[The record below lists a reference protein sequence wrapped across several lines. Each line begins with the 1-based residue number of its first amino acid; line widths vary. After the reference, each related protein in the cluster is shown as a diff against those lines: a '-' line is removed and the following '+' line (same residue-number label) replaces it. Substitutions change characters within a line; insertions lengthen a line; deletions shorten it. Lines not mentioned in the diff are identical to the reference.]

1 MRNNRKCIVC
11 GQEYYFCPSCLD
23 GREKPA
29 WYAIFHDENCHDIYN
44 AVATVLPEQGKEAAK
59 KILDKCDLS
68 NKKNFH
74 HYILKTVNEIYG
86 ENKEET
92 VVKTEEIKK
101 EENKIVTEQKDKVKD
116 VKVEQVA
123 SAVVDAAKNNKIK
136 KYKRIRLTEKKDESD
151 TDKPHRSG
159 RRLAWLGFVC
169 HCDCT
174 LF

>member
-1 MRNNRKCIVC
+1 MKNNRKCIVC
-11 GQEYYFCPSCLD
+11 GHEYYFCPSCLD

-92 VVKTEEIKK
+92 VVKTEEVKTEEIKK

-136 KYKRIRLTEKKDESD
+136 K
-151 TDKPHRSG
+151 
-159 RRLAWLGFVC
+159 
-169 HCDCT
+169 
-174 LF
+174 